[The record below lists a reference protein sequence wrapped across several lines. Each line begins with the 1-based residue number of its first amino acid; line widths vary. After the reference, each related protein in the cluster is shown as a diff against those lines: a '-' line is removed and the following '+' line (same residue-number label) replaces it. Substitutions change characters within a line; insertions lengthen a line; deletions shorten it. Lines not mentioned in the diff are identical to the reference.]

1 MTTNKKDRVLVV
13 LQMSGAYDALN
24 TVIPYNDPHYNDYR
38 PALKVDP
45 ADVLHI
51 NDEVGFHPSMK
62 PLKNLYDQG
71 KVAVL
76 QGIGYP
82 NPNRSHF
89 RSMDIWHTAEP
100 DKMITEGWLGKAIRE
115 LDPNR
120 ENVLTAVNFG
130 RGLPRALAAPGVS
143 VASVGDLESYGV
155 LTGIDGEDQRMEA
168 LDIFSKMYSPLI
180 GTGPAN
186 DYLSQTGLDAL
197 KGADIL
203 NTAPQGYSST
213 VEYGG
218 SQFSQWCKSIAQVHL
233 SEFGTRI
240 LYTGLNPGAFDTH
253 ANQNTAFPK
262 LWQDVTTATADLYE
276 DLKEHHAS
284 EEVVI
289 LMFTEFGRRVQ
300 DNGSGT
306 DHGSGSVAFVIG
318 DGVKGGAYGQYPSL
332 EPSKLDEGDLRWNN
346 DFRNT
351 YAELLEKWM
360 GLDAQPILG
369 GNYEQFDFIKA

>member
-1 MTTNKKDRVLVV
+1 MTTNKKERVLVV

-24 TVIPYNDPHYNDYR
+24 TIIPYNDPLYNDYR

-100 DKMITEGWLGKAIRE
+100 AKMITEGWLGKAIRD

-120 ENVLTAVNFG
+120 DNVLTAVNFG
-130 RGLPRALAAPGVS
+130 RGLPRALSAPGVS
-143 VASVGDLESYGV
+143 VASVGDLASYGV

-203 NTAPQGYSST
+203 NTAPENYSSS

-218 SQFSQWCKSIAQVHL
+218 SPFAQWCKSIAQVHL
-233 SEFGTRI
+233 AEFGTRI

-253 ANQNTAFPK
+253 ANQNIAFPK
-262 LWQDVTTATADLYE
+262 LWDDVTTATADLYE

-289 LMFTEFGRRVQ
+289 MMFTEFGRRVQ

-318 DGVKGGAYGQYPSL
+318 DSVKGGTYGQYPSL
-332 EPSKLDEGDLRWNN
+332 EPSKLDEGDLRWNS
-346 DFRNT
+346 DFRGT
-351 YAELLEKWM
+351 YSTLLEKWM
-360 GLDAQPILG
+360 GLDDRDILG
-369 GNYEQFDFIKA
+369 GNYEQLDFIK

>member
-24 TVIPYNDPHYNDYR
+24 TVIPYNDPLYNDYR

-45 ADVLHI
+45 AEVLDI
-51 NDEVGFHPSMK
+51 NGEVGFHPSMK

-71 KVAVL
+71 KVAVI

-100 DKMITEGWLGKAIRE
+100 AKMITEGWLGKAIRE
-115 LDPNR
+115 IDPTR

-143 VASVGDLESYGV
+143 VASVGDLASYGV

-203 NTAPQGYSST
+203 NTAPDNYSST

-218 SQFSQWCKSIAQVHL
+218 SAFAQWCKSISQVHL
-233 SEFGTRI
+233 AEFGTRI

-253 ANQNTAFPK
+253 ANQNIAFPK
-262 LWQDVTTATADLYE
+262 LWADVTTATADLYE

-318 DGVKGGAYGQYPSL
+318 DSVNGGAYGEYPSL

-346 DFRNT
+346 DFRGT
-351 YAELLEKWM
+351 YATLLEKWM
-360 GLDAQPILG
+360 GMEAQPILG
-369 GNYEQFDFIKA
+369 GNFEQFDFIK